1 MLLGGATLGQ
11 GLLVWRRPCGWALA
25 VNQVD
30 AGRACASVFRDDELD
45 GRAEHTVLSFF
56 LGLCC
61 SVRHRHVLRADVGF
75 VSLIATFSVESGR
88 IWTSAYERCRT
99 GSRSI

>member
-56 LGLCC
+56 R
-61 SVRHRHVLRADVGF
+61 S
-75 VSLIATFSVESGR
+75 FSVCAVLSV
-88 IWTSAYERCRT
+88 IAMYYAPT
-99 GSRSI
+99 